1 MKDKHRV
8 SIVISVLNEENTV
21 SDVVKTSL
29 NCQAVDEVV
38 VVNDGSTDN
47 TAKMLESFL
56 SHPKYSYIEFP
67 KNKGKSYAM
76 VAGVEISTGEVIA
89 FIDSDLQGFEEK
101 HIEQLLKPLLSGE
114 ADMVIGH
121 PTENKFDE
129 KFNPLQ
135 MLAGERAVY
144 KKDILPILEKMRT
157 AKYGVESL
165 INLYYKSRSKKVKY
179 EFLWGIYHLTKLR
192 KENLNTS
199 IKNYIIEAHQISRTL
214 AANYFLVFIAIRT
227 AIKGLR
233 F

>member
-1 MKDKHRV
+1 MAENKKI
-8 SIVISVLNEENTV
+8 SAVISVLNEEKTV
-21 SDVVKTSL
+21 GDVVKTTL
-29 NCQAVDEVV
+29 NCRMVDEVI

-47 TAKMLESFL
+47 TAKILESFL
-56 SHPKYSYIEFP
+56 SNPKFSYIEFEE
-67 KNKGKSYAM
+67 NKGKSYAM
-76 VAGVEISTGEVIA
+76 AAGVEISTGEVIA
-89 FIDSDLQGFEEK
+89 FIDSDLQGFEER

-129 KFNPLQ
+129 KYNPLQ

-144 KKDILPILEKMRT
+144 KQDILPILEKMRT

-165 INLYYKSRSKKVKY
+165 INLYYKSHGKKVKY

-199 IKNYIIEAHQISRTL
+199 IKNYIVEVHQISRTFV
-214 AANYFLVFIAIRT
+214 ANYFLVFMAIRT
-227 AIKGLR
+227 MIKGIW